1 MKKTFYT
8 ILACTA
14 ILSGCRDTMLTEN
27 GTGILTFNLN
37 CNQEEYSDKVIGV
50 KSGDEGTS
58 AVDINEF
65 EVIINSSTG
74 SYTKSFL
81 YKDIPSMLELSAG
94 SYTVSAH
101 SPNINSGMAAWNS
114 PEYAGSKTFEVAVGK
129 ISTVDLA
136 CSLSNMK
143 VSINCSDK
151 FLNELSDFV
160 ITVSQETSS
169 LTWQRQEV
177 IDSKAGYFPVAPLTV
192 FISGT
197 RAIDNSTATVTFKIT
212 NVAAKDHH
220 VINIDATTTG
230 SSKFELSIDTTTN
243 DKNVEITVPGFDQNP
258 VPDPDPENPEI
269 PENPDT
275 AEAPSIEWAANPN
288 FVTIE
293 ITDGMDVNLVVKAPG
308 KIKQFKVTVSENF
321 AEMVNA
327 LGAENGVMDLIG
339 NEALCSTLNEMGL
352 GLPTGDQLLGKTEV
366 PFSLSNLVPM
376 IAGIGNQ
383 GEDYTF
389 TLDVEDALGQS
400 LTKVCK
406 FYNPAE

>member
-81 YKDIPSMLELSAG
+81 YKDVPSMLELSAG

-192 FISGT
+192 FVSGT

-269 PENPDT
+269 PDV
-275 AEAPSIEWAANPN
+275 AEAPSMVWAANPD
-288 FVTIE
+288 FETVTIAE
-293 ITDGMDVNLVVKAPG
+293 EMDVNIVVKAPG
-308 KIKQFKVTVSENF
+308 KIKEFKVTVSENF
-321 AEMVNA
+321 AEMV
-327 LGAENGVMDLIG
+327 GAMGAVDGEMDLINNETIIG
-339 NEALCSTLNEMGL
+339 NLEDM
-352 GLPTGDQLLGKTEV
+352 LPTGDQLLNQTEV
-366 PFSLSNLVPM
+366 NFSLSGLVPL
-376 IAGIGNQ
+376 IGAVGNP

-389 TLDVEDALGQS
+389 TLYVQDALGQS

>member
-269 PENPDT
+269 PDV
-275 AEAPSIEWAANPN
+275 AEAPSMVWAANPD
-288 FVTIE
+288 FETVTIAE
-293 ITDGMDVNLVVKAPG
+293 EMDVNIIVKAPG
-308 KIKQFKVTVSENF
+308 KIKEFKVTVSENF
-321 AEMVNA
+321 AEMVNEM
-327 LGAENGVMDLIG
+327 GAENGMMDLI
-339 NEALCSTLNEMGL
+339 NNANLIENL
-352 GLPTGDQLLGKTEV
+352 GDLLPTGDQLLNKTEV
-366 PFSLSNLVPM
+366 EFSLSQLVPM
-376 IAGIGNQ
+376 ISIVGQA

-389 TLDVEDALGQS
+389 TLYVQDALGQS

>member
-81 YKDIPSMLELSAG
+81 YKDVPSMLELSAG

-101 SPNINSGMAAWNS
+101 SPNINGGMAAWNS

-160 ITVSQETSS
+160 ITVSQKTSS

-197 RAIDNSTATVTFKIT
+197 RAIDNSTATVRFEIT

-269 PENPDT
+269 PDV
-275 AEAPSIEWAANPN
+275 AEAPSMVWAANPD
-288 FVTIE
+288 FETVTIAE
-293 ITDGMDVNLVVKAPG
+293 EMDVNIVVKAPG
-308 KIKQFKVTVSENF
+308 KIKEFKVTVSENF
-321 AEMVNA
+321 AEMV
-327 LGAENGVMDLIG
+327 GAMGAVDGEMDLINNETIIG
-339 NEALCSTLNEMGL
+339 NLEDM
-352 GLPTGDQLLGKTEV
+352 LPTGDQLLNQTEV
-366 PFSLSNLVPM
+366 NFSLSGLVPL
-376 IAGIGNQ
+376 IGAVGNP

-389 TLDVEDALGQS
+389 TLYVQDALGQS

-406 FYNPAE
+406 FHNPAE

>member
-192 FISGT
+192 FVSGT
-197 RAIDNSTATVTFKIT
+197 RAIDNSTATARFEIKK
-212 NVAAKDHH
+212 VAAKDHH

-230 SSKFELSIDTTTN
+230 SSKFDLSIDPTTN

-269 PENPDT
+269 PDV
-275 AEAPSIEWAANPN
+275 AEAPSMVWAANPD
-288 FVTIE
+288 FETVTIAE
-293 ITDGMDVNLVVKAPG
+293 EMDVNIIVKAPG
-308 KIKQFKVTVSENF
+308 KIKEFKVTVSENF
-321 AEMVNA
+321 AEMVNEM
-327 LGAENGVMDLIG
+327 GAENGMMDLINNANLIENLG
-339 NEALCSTLNEMGL
+339 GL
-352 GLPTGDQLLGKTEV
+352 LPTGDQLLNKTEV
-366 PFSLSNLVPM
+366 EFSLSQLVPM
-376 IAGIGNQ
+376 ISIVGQA

-389 TLDVEDALGQS
+389 TLYVQDALGQS

>member
-14 ILSGCRDTMLTEN
+14 RFTGCKDTILTEN
-27 GTGILTFNLN
+27 GTGILAFNLGW
-37 CNQEEYSDKVIGV
+37 NQEDYSDKIIGV
-50 KSGDEGTS
+50 KSEGGATEI
-58 AVDINEF
+58 DINEF
-65 EVIINSSTG
+65 EVTINSSTG

-81 YKDIPSMLELSAG
+81 YKDVPSMLELSAG

-160 ITVSQETSS
+160 ITVSQKTSS

-197 RAIDNSTATVTFKIT
+197 RAIDNSTATVRFEIT

-269 PENPDT
+269 PDV
-275 AEAPSIEWAANPN
+275 AEAPSMVWAANPD
-288 FVTIE
+288 FETVTIAE
-293 ITDGMDVNLVVKAPG
+293 EMDVNIIVKAPG
-308 KIKQFKVTVSENF
+308 KIKEFKVTVSENF
-321 AEMVNA
+321 AEMVNEM
-327 LGAENGVMDLIG
+327 GAENGMMDLI
-339 NEALCSTLNEMGL
+339 NNANLIENL
-352 GLPTGDQLLGKTEV
+352 GDLLPTGDQLLNKTEV
-366 PFSLSNLVPM
+366 EFSLSQLVPM
-376 IAGIGNQ
+376 ISIVGQA

-389 TLDVEDALGQS
+389 TLYVQDALGQS

>member
-14 ILSGCRDTMLTEN
+14 IFTGCKDTILTEN
-27 GTGILTFNLN
+27 GTGILAFNLGW
-37 CNQEEYSDKVIGV
+37 NQEDYSDKIIGV
-50 KSGDEGTS
+50 KSEGGATEI
-58 AVDINEF
+58 DINEF
-65 EVIINSSTG
+65 EVTINSSTG

-81 YKDIPSMLELSAG
+81 YKDVPSMLELSAG

-197 RAIDNSTATVTFKIT
+197 RAIDNSTATVKFKIT

-269 PENPDT
+269 PDV
-275 AEAPSIEWAANPN
+275 AEAPSMVWAANPD
-288 FVTIE
+288 FETVTIAE
-293 ITDGMDVNLVVKAPG
+293 EMDVNIVVKAPG
-308 KIKQFKVTVSENF
+308 KIKEFKVTVSENF
-321 AEMVNA
+321 AEMV
-327 LGAENGVMDLIG
+327 GAMGAVDGEMDLINNETIIG
-339 NEALCSTLNEMGL
+339 NLEDM
-352 GLPTGDQLLGKTEV
+352 LPTGDQLLNQTEV
-366 PFSLSNLVPM
+366 NFSLSGLVPL
-376 IAGIGNQ
+376 IGAVGNP

-389 TLDVEDALGQS
+389 TLYVQDALGQS

>member
-192 FISGT
+192 FVSGT
-197 RAIDNSTATVTFKIT
+197 RAIDNSTATVKFQIKD
-212 NVAAKDHH
+212 VAAKDHH

-269 PENPDT
+269 PDV
-275 AEAPSIEWAANPN
+275 AEAPSMVWAANPD
-288 FVTIE
+288 FETVTIAE
-293 ITDGMDVNLVVKAPG
+293 EMDVNIIVKAPG
-308 KIKQFKVTVSENF
+308 KIKEFKVTVSENF
-321 AEMVNA
+321 AEMVNEM
-327 LGAENGVMDLIG
+327 GAENGMMDLI
-339 NEALCSTLNEMGL
+339 NNANLIENL
-352 GLPTGDQLLGKTEV
+352 GDLLPTGDQLLNKTEV
-366 PFSLSNLVPM
+366 EFSLSQLVPM
-376 IAGIGNQ
+376 ISIVGQA

-389 TLDVEDALGQS
+389 TLYVQDALGQS